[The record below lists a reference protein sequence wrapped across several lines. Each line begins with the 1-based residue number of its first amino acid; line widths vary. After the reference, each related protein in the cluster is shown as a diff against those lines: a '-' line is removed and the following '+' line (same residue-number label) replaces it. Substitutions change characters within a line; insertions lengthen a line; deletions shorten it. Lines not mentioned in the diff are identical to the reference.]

1 MFIDLRERERRGRE
15 RERERERDLHEESG
29 DSNPQ
34 PFGVR
39 DNAPTNKLIFGC
51 FFLRI
56 LGHMTF
62 KDGYL

>member
-29 DSNPQ
+29 ESNPQ

-39 DNAPTNKLIFGC
+39 DNAPTN
-51 FFLRI
+51 
-56 LGHMTF
+56 
-62 KDGYL
+62 